1 MTDKPIVLLFIK
13 APFKGRVKSR
23 LAAAVGDEAALEL
36 YKNFALDVI
45 DASCTS
51 GYPFRICFYPPD
63 AEEAIAAWL
72 VGHPAAPQFG
82 NDLGERMELAFK
94 QIFSEGFTS
103 AILVGSDIPGIAPAV
118 FHEALESL
126 KKSDAVIG
134 PSADG
139 GYYLIGFNRSS
150 FLTRVFRGISWSTET
165 VFRDTMDILQ
175 GSSLRVH
182 LVSRLKD
189 VDTLADLKAFFERN
203 RKSGADKSRTLAYL
217 MKNVDRLF
225 H

>member
-13 APFKGRVKSR
+13 APIKGRVKSR

-45 DASCTS
+45 GASCAS

-63 AEEAIAAWL
+63 AEEVIATWL
-72 VGHPAAPQFG
+72 VGHPSAPQVG
-82 NDLGERMELAFK
+82 SDLGERMELALK
-94 QIFSEGFTS
+94 KIFSEGFTS
-103 AILVGSDIPGIAPAV
+103 ALLVGSDIPDISPAV
-118 FHEALESL
+118 LHEALEAL

-150 FLTRVFRGISWSTET
+150 FLPRVFRGISWSTET

-182 LVSRLKD
+182 LVSRMKD

-203 RKSGADKSRTLAYL
+203 RISGPDESRTMAYL
-217 MKNVDRLF
+217 MKNADRLF